1 MSNFMRTNN
10 RPRFTSFLF
19 LFVSVIALALLPL
32 SAHAQKPGYYPIYS
46 GTSIL
51 PTISTNLVYT
61 PGTSTN
67 TWGLPGTS
75 TNLIQSV
82 AEYETARVHMA
93 WTNAPAATNSIV
105 GVAIYSSA
113 DNGITFSTSPTWQ
126 LTNAPIAPGLL
137 QTVLATNL
145 DVKGIT
151 HLAFVPYNTTGGAVS
166 NLILGV
172 NLKAPKFYTLP
183 ARQ

>member
-1 MSNFMRTNN
+1 MRTNN
-10 RPRFTSFLF
+10 RHRFISFLF
-19 LFVSVIALALLPL
+19 LAISVIALSLCP
-32 SAHAQKPGYYPIYS
+32 SRAHAQRPGYYTIYS

-51 PTISTNLVYT
+51 PTITTNLVYT
-61 PGTSTN
+61 PGSSTN

-75 TNLIQSV
+75 TNLVQSV
-82 AEYETARVHMA
+82 AEYDIAGVNLA
-93 WTNAPAATNSIV
+93 WTNAPAATNAIV
-105 GVAIYSSA
+105 GVAIYKSQ

-137 QTVLATNL
+137 QTVLQTNL
-145 DVKGIT
+145 DVRGIT
-151 HLAFVPYNTTGGAVS
+151 HIAFVPYNTTGGAVS

-172 NLKAPKFYTLP
+172 ELKAPKFYTLP